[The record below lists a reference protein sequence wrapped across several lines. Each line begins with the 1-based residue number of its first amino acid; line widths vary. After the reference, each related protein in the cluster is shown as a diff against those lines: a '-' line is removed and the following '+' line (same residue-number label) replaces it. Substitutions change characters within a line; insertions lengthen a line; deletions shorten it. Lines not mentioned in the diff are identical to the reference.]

1 MKSIFRWCSTLLDTI
16 EYIVAIGSCL
26 GVKKSKRNFVYIS
39 CLYVGDR
46 LVVIA
51 NISIIIAESTHKIE
65 KNGG

>member
-1 MKSIFRWCSTLLDTI
+1 MLRGQKMEKQFCYKELLI
-16 EYIVAIGSCL
+16 
-26 GVKKSKRNFVYIS
+26 
-39 CLYVGDR
+39 GDR